1 MNKTLQEL
9 ANTAPGT
16 FFSGT
21 FQANVSG
28 CKAVSTKT
36 GKTFYKANL
45 SGDGVEVS
53 ATSFSRDLSP
63 LEGKLVKFGGMG
75 IKRGDDYQG
84 KGQVVLGDKS
94 IISPVGEAI
103 PTMPA
108 PLPAFA
114 GIPTPSA
121 ASNRIE
127 GVTVGM
133 AINKAVDILI
143 PSGVHIDEN
152 SVWQTASMLIRVAQ
166 KLQSGNLATPEA
178 TEDSVDIDQGPF

>member
-1 MNKTLQEL
+1 MNKTLQDL
-9 ANTAPGT
+9 VNSAPGT

-75 IKRGDDYQG
+75 IKRGDDFQG
-84 KGQVVLGDKS
+84 KPQVSLGDKS
-94 IISPVGEAI
+94 IISPVGEA
-103 PTMPA
+103 TQSAPA
-108 PLPAFA
+108 TTVT
-114 GIPTPSA
+114 GTPTPYTQSP
-121 ASNRIE
+121 RIE

-166 KLQSGNLATPEA
+166 KLQSGNLATPEPSN
-178 TEDSVDIDQGPF
+178 EPSEEQPY

>member
-1 MNKTLQEL
+1 MNKTLQDL
-9 ANTAPGT
+9 VNTAPGT

-75 IKRGDDYQG
+75 IKRGDDFQG
-84 KGQVVLGDKS
+84 KPQVSLGDKS
-94 IISPVGEAI
+94 IISPVGEA
-103 PTMPA
+103 TQSA
-108 PLPAFA
+108 
-114 GIPTPSA
+114 PTPTVTGTPTQYTQSP
-121 ASNRIE
+121 RIE

-166 KLQSGNLATPEA
+166 KLQSGNLATP
-178 TEDSVDIDQGPF
+178 VPFLEPSEEQPY

>member
-1 MNKTLQEL
+1 M
-9 ANTAPGT
+9 
-16 FFSGT
+16 
-21 FQANVSG
+21 
-28 CKAVSTKT
+28 STKT

-75 IKRGDDYQG
+75 IKRGDDFQG
-84 KGQVVLGDKS
+84 KPQVSLGDKS
-94 IISPVGEAI
+94 IISPVGEATQSA
-103 PTMPA
+103 PTPTVT
-108 PLPAFA
+108 
-114 GIPTPSA
+114 GIPTPYTQSP
-121 ASNRIE
+121 RIE

-166 KLQSGNLATPEA
+166 KLQSGNLATPEPSN
-178 TEDSVDIDQGPF
+178 EPSEEQPY

>member
-28 CKAVSTKT
+28 CKAVITKT

-75 IKRGDDYQG
+75 IKRGDDFGG
-84 KGQVVLGDKS
+84 KAQVTLGDKS
-94 IISPVGEAI
+94 IVSPVGEA
-103 PTMPA
+103 TQSAPA
-108 PLPAFA
+108 TTSN
-114 GIPTPSA
+114 PTPLA
-121 ASNRIE
+121 ASTRIE

-133 AINKAVDILI
+133 AINKAVDIAI
-143 PSGVHIDEN
+143 ANGTVNEACIYY
-152 SVWQTASMLIRVAQ
+152 QASMLIRLAQ
-166 KLQSGNLATPEA
+166 KLQSGNLAPE
-178 TEDSVDIDQGPF
+178 DIIETSENEQPY

>member
-75 IKRGDDYQG
+75 IKRGDDFQG
-84 KGQVVLGDKS
+84 KSQVSLGDKS
-94 IISPVGEAI
+94 IISPVGEATQSAPATTVTGT
-103 PTMPA
+103 PTLYTQSP
-108 PLPAFA
+108 
-114 GIPTPSA
+114 
-121 ASNRIE
+121 RIE
-127 GVTVGM
+127 GITVGM
-133 AINKAVDILI
+133 ALNKAVEIAI
-143 PSGVHIDEN
+143 ANGTINEACIYY
-152 SVWQTASMLIRVAQ
+152 QASMLIRLAQ
-166 KLQSGNLATPEA
+166 KLQSGNLAPE
-178 TEDSVDIDQGPF
+178 DIIETSENEQPY

>member
-1 MNKTLQEL
+1 
-9 ANTAPGT
+9 
-16 FFSGT
+16 
-21 FQANVSG
+21 
-28 CKAVSTKT
+28 
-36 GKTFYKANL
+36 
-45 SGDGVEVS
+45 
-53 ATSFSRDLSP
+53 
-63 LEGKLVKFGGMG
+63 
-75 IKRGDDYQG
+75 
-84 KGQVVLGDKS
+84 
-94 IISPVGEAI
+94 
-103 PTMPA
+103 MPA